1 MILNISLVS
10 KNRQSIKKFLAILK
24 KYDRTIYKF
33 MYGIN
38 LKKKKKTLYT
48 LLKSPHVHKT
58 TREQLTI
65 LKLHYKL
72 QFNKLIPLEKLLFFF
87 KSLQNKLLTEINFKY
102 SIRLNQYFK
111 YLAIDQK
118 KISEKF
124 FLNKF
129 ILVKKYLCLNLLKLF
144 EIYGKMTYLL

>member
-38 LKKKKKTLYT
+38 LNKKKKTLYT

-58 TREQLTI
+58 TREQLTL
-65 LKLHYKL
+65 LKLHY
-72 QFNKLIPLEKLLFFF
+72 
-87 KSLQNKLLTEINFKY
+87 
-102 SIRLNQYFK
+102 
-111 YLAIDQK
+111 
-118 KISEKF
+118 
-124 FLNKF
+124 
-129 ILVKKYLCLNLLKLF
+129 
-144 EIYGKMTYLL
+144 

>member
-1 MILNISLVS
+1 
-10 KNRQSIKKFLAILK
+10 
-24 KYDRTIYKF
+24 
-33 MYGIN
+33 MYFFFSN
-38 LKKKKKTLYT
+38 ELTFTTKWFKTLYT

>member
-1 MILNISLVS
+1 
-10 KNRQSIKKFLAILK
+10 
-24 KYDRTIYKF
+24 
-33 MYGIN
+33 
-38 LKKKKKTLYT
+38 